1 MNRSLIILPALFM
14 LGVAAGVALVYE
26 RVSDDGH
33 SAAPP
38 QPSSAAEGFEH
49 PMAGAFAVTQRAD
62 PERIQAIEEQLRT
75 LAARID
81 VLERGAAA
89 AETDAGDGATGTL
102 VVDSQSSA
110 DTPVSVQN
118 PAVTTGALVKAGV
131 AQELA
136 ADIVRRRNAI
146 DLQLLELRDRAA
158 RDGYFGTERYLREVA
173 ALREQNPSL
182 REEIGE
188 DYYDNYLFATGQN
201 NRVRAVSVM
210 MGSAAEMAG
219 MQDGDVILN
228 YDNQRMFD
236 WRELQE
242 ATAMGE
248 RDEYVNVT
256 VFRNGQVH
264 NLWIPRG
271 PLGIRLG
278 AVRVKP

>member
-1 MNRSLIILPALFM
+1 MNRSLIILPALFL

-26 RVSDDGH
+26 RASD
-33 SAAPP
+33 SASLPS
-38 QPSSAAEGFEH
+38 QPSSAPEGFEH
-49 PMAGAFAVTQRAD
+49 PMAGAFAVTPRSD
-62 PERIQAIEEQLRT
+62 PERIQAIEEQLRS
-75 LAARID
+75 LAERID
-81 VLERGAAA
+81 VIERGTAA
-89 AETDAGDGATGTL
+89 AETDAGDGSTGAL
-102 VVDSQSSA
+102 VVDSRSSA
-110 DTPVSVQN
+110 DTPVSAQN

-131 AQELA
+131 AQDLA

-146 DLQLLELRDRAA
+146 DLQLLELRDRAS
-158 RDGYFGTERYLREVA
+158 REGYYGTERYLREVA
-173 ALREQNPSL
+173 ALREKNPSL

-188 DYYDNYLFATGQN
+188 DYYDSYLFATGQN
-201 NRVRAVSVM
+201 NRVRVVSVM
-210 MGSAAEMAG
+210 MGSPAEIAG